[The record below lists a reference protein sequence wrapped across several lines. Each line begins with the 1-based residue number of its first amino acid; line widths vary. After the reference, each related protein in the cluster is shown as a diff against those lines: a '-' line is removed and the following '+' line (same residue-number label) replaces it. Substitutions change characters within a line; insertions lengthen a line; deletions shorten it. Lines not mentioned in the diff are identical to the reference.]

1 VTGER
6 ITPRFEYENQ
16 PSARLEPESVPD
28 LAEPRAGVGSVSLVL
43 GGGVVLLLG
52 LAVLDVANFV
62 GDQFQRAEWLGW
74 LTVAVA
80 LLGFALIAMA
90 VWRELRGLLGLRRVD
105 RLRRRLANPATMRQ
119 AAHAWLATLPEGQ
132 SVLPAIDAAND
143 PDAILA
149 LLRAGPGETLRLKA
163 QALGRVAA
171 GQVLAAASVMP
182 SPGLDG
188 LLVAW
193 RGTRLVRQVAALHG
207 LRPGLLGTL
216 ALLRRVV
223 TSAATVAA
231 TDLAVDATMRMLL
244 TGPLAQLAG
253 DMAAAGVAARRMV
266 VLARVTDA
274 ACSPLTPP

>member
-16 PSARLEPESVPD
+16 PSARLEPEAVPD
-28 LAEPRAGVGSVSLVL
+28 VAEPRAGVGSVSLVL

-90 VWRELRGLLGLRRVD
+90 VWRELRGLIGLRRVD

-149 LLRAGPGETLRLKA
+149 LLRAGPGETLRLKS

-216 ALLRRVV
+216 ALLRRVA

>member
-1 VTGER
+1 MTGDR
-6 ITPRFEYENQ
+6 IAPRFEYEDQ
-16 PSARLEPESVPD
+16 PSARLEPEILPEPD
-28 LAEPRAGVGSVSLVL
+28 EPRAGIGSVSLIL
-43 GGGVVLLLG
+43 GGAVVLLLG
-52 LAVLDVANFV
+52 LALLDVANFV

-74 LTVAVA
+74 LTLGVAAV
-80 LLGFALIAMA
+80 GFGLIGMA
-90 VWRELRGLLGLRRVD
+90 FWRELRGLFSLRRVD
-105 RLRRRLANPATMRQ
+105 HLRRRLADPATMRQ
-119 AAHAWLATLPEGQ
+119 AAHAWLAMLPEGQ
-132 SVLPAIDAAND
+132 SVLAAIDTAND

-149 LLRAGPGETLRLKA
+149 LLRAGPGETLRLQA

-182 SPGLDG
+182 SAGLDG
-188 LLVAW
+188 VLVAW
-193 RGTRLVRQVAALHG
+193 RGTRLVQQVAALHG

-216 ALLRRVV
+216 ALLRRVA

-231 TDLAVDATMRMLL
+231 TDLAVDATMRALL

-274 ACSPLTPP
+274 ACSPLGK